1 MTFAPALG
9 EGSAAWHLAQSTLAW
24 APVSLYLAVLWSN
37 RVTSFH
43 LETVWQRGMA
53 LGAIHFGM
61 GAGQFVF
68 GRVMVE
74 SRDIFPF
81 GDRVAARHGTWRN
94 PLWHGRRSICIWPCY
109 GRIA

>member
-43 LETVWQRGMA
+43 LATVWQRSHLSPTCFLCLSSWQLAQAVPNPRYVRRRSFMRITLRA
-53 LGAIHFGM
+53 AGAIRSGLWQRSHFRP
-61 GAGQFVF
+61 A
-68 GRVMVE
+68 
-74 SRDIFPF
+74 
-81 GDRVAARHGTWRN
+81 
-94 PLWHGRRSICIWPCY
+94 
-109 GRIA
+109 